1 MLYPKFNF
9 QGASMSDQDNDDT
22 RRVGLWVVFTVV
34 GLVVAAVIGF
44 ATVRTLSGA
53 AAPTVQREDV
63 GEAAAEEVALM
74 GEPALRLYFELG
86 QASLSPEAVAALAAV
101 AERARSSGDTVYIS
115 GFHDA
120 SGSAAANAELAK
132 QRALAV
138 HHALEAD
145 GVPPA
150 QLVLRKPALTLG
162 DGDPREAR
170 RVELHLQ

>member
-1 MLYPKFNF
+1 
-9 QGASMSDQDNDDT
+9 MSDQDNDDT

-44 ATVRTLSGA
+44 ATVRTLSGP
-53 AAPTVQREDV
+53 AAPAVQREDV
-63 GEAAAEEVALM
+63 GETAEEVALI

-86 QASLSPEAVAALAAV
+86 QASLSPEAVSALSAV

-138 HHALEAD
+138 RHALEAD

-150 QLVLRKPALTLG
+150 QLVLRRPALTLG

>member
-1 MLYPKFNF
+1 
-9 QGASMSDQDNDDT
+9 MSDQDNDDT

-34 GLVVAAVIGF
+34 GLVVAGVIGF
-44 ATVRTLSGA
+44 ATVRTLSGP
-53 AAPTVQREDV
+53 AAPAAQHEDV
-63 GEAAAEEVALM
+63 GEAAEEVALI

-86 QASLSPEAVAALAAV
+86 QASLSPEAVSALSAV

-120 SGSAAANAELAK
+120 SGSAAVNAELAK

-138 HHALEAD
+138 RHALEAD

-150 QLVLRKPALTLG
+150 QLVLRRPALTLG

>member
-1 MLYPKFNF
+1 
-9 QGASMSDQDNDDT
+9 MSDQDNDDT

-44 ATVRTLSGA
+44 ATVRTLSGP
-53 AAPTVQREDV
+53 AAPAVQREDV
-63 GEAAAEEVALM
+63 GEAAEEVALI

-86 QASLSPEAVAALAAV
+86 QASLSPEAVSALSAV
-101 AERARSSGDTVYIS
+101 AERARGSGDTVYIS

-138 HHALEAD
+138 RHALEAD

-150 QLVLRKPALTLG
+150 QLVLRRPALTLG

>member
-1 MLYPKFNF
+1 
-9 QGASMSDQDNDDT
+9 MSDQDNDET
-22 RRVGLWVVFTVV
+22 RRAGLWVVFTVV

-44 ATVRTLSGA
+44 ATVRTLTA
-53 AAPTVQREDV
+53 PAAPAAQREDV
-63 GEAAAEEVALM
+63 GETAEEAALI
-74 GEPALRLYFELG
+74 GEPVLRVYFELG
-86 QASLSPEAVAALAAV
+86 QASLSPETVSALSAV
-101 AERARSSGDTVYIS
+101 AEQARSSGNTVYIS

-138 HHALEAD
+138 RHALEAD

-150 QLVLRKPALTLG
+150 QLVLRRPALTLG

>member
-1 MLYPKFNF
+1 
-9 QGASMSDQDNDDT
+9 MSDQDNDDT

-44 ATVRTLSGA
+44 ATVRTLSGP
-53 AAPTVQREDV
+53 AAPAVQREDV
-63 GEAAAEEVALM
+63 GEAAEEVALI

-86 QASLSPEAVAALAAV
+86 QASLSPEAVSALSAV

-138 HHALEAD
+138 RHALEAD

-150 QLVLRKPALTLG
+150 QLVLRRPALTLG